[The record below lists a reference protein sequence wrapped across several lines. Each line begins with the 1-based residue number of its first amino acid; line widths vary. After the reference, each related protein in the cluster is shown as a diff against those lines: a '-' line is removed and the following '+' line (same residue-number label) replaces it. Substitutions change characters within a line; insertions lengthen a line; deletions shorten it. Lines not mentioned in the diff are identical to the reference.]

1 MHSEAAEIGRI
12 FRSDL
17 LAEVKG
23 HPHPG
28 ADDFR
33 EICSSFARK
42 NVVIVHMAG
51 HTVDGSMALEG
62 RRVSTKGRCGPL
74 NPY

>member
-1 MHSEAAEIGRI
+1 METEEIKRI

-17 LAEVKG
+17 LAVVDD

-28 ADDFR
+28 ADDLR

-51 HTVDGSMALEG
+51 HTVDGAIAVEG
-62 RRVSTKGRCGPL
+62 RRVSTKGRCSPL